1 MINVKRVANPADPTS
16 PPKASCC
23 KKKILDSPAP
33 ERLALSFG
41 LAAFSYTIWGY
52 TIVYEKMHPVEEKPT
67 LILRI
72 KRQLFEGPISFHVND
87 PKKISSERALATGDL
102 IEIVCSYLK

>member
-1 MINVKRVANPADPTS
+1 
-16 PPKASCC
+16 
-23 KKKILDSPAP
+23 
-33 ERLALSFG
+33 
-41 LAAFSYTIWGY
+41 
-52 TIVYEKMHPVEEKPT
+52 MHPVEEKPT

-87 PKKISSERALATGDL
+87 PKKISSERALATGDG

>member
-16 PPKASCC
+16 PPKASCG
-23 KKKILDSPAP
+23 KKKILDSPAV
-33 ERLALSFG
+33 RAASFIFRIG
-41 LAAFSYTIWGY
+41 CSSYTIWGY
-52 TIVYEKMHPVEEKPT
+52 TIVYGKMHPVEEKPT